1 MLSSSFLDVVT
12 NSSESIAE
20 KRARKLEEKREFKK
34 PSIDEVSGY
43 VLFKT
48 FQRLHLFLDTPFIF
62 IVLFC
67 VCFLFC
73 FVSFYIHALFCVENF
88 RTNHHIPGVPKIV

>member
-12 NSSESIAE
+12 KSSESIAE

-43 VLFKT
+43 V
-48 FQRLHLFLDTPFIF
+48 
-62 IVLFC
+62 
-67 VCFLFC
+67 
-73 FVSFYIHALFCVENF
+73 SFTAL
-88 RTNHHIPGVPKIV
+88 